1 VSNTLHTKGNLDVS
15 GNVTIDGTLDVSN
28 TLHTKGDLDVSG
40 AVTVDGT
47 LDVSNTLHTKGNL
60 DVSGAVTVD
69 GAVTAGS
76 FSGSGANLTGLQ
88 SSNLDNSSISIDGS
102 DYYLGGVGYT
112 NPWGPGGGDISY
124 SGGNVEI
131 TGGSNTLTVAGD
143 LTASSDLS
151 VGGDVGISGDLE
163 VDGGLTLGEGDVEM
177 KGGAYT
183 GALVSPTYA
192 WEFRNG
198 TAGATVYDM
207 VGGVAATPS
216 GATSTSEGMVFS
228 ANDDIVNVGAI
239 AFTSNA
245 ITIETYAYNGSV
257 PNWGELIH
265 IGNEDLAIEQ
275 YGDSPNNL
283 IFQSTPGGDTQT
295 LGVNTTSTPLSS
307 SKWLHVVCIVSSG
320 TAYIYLDGTLSN
332 STSGNTFTGGSFS
345 VTIGCSPARNDHRW
359 DGTIAYTRIWDGT
372 VLSATDVAALY
383 ARRDTL
389 TTPQLDFHVNSQL
402 SLAVT
407 ENGLALPQY
416 DVEMK
421 GYATA
426 ASVSPTY
433 AWEFR
438 NATGA
443 ATVYDMVGGVAAT
456 PQSGATSTSAGMT
469 FNGSSDYV
477 DITPFQMGG
486 NNFSIE
492 LYVEMLDH
500 TEFASQIFSAING
513 TGGETDRIMICN
525 GESGY
530 AGNLQFA
537 IGGSSYDDWTGYFS
551 ATSGFVHIVI
561 TMNGSSA
568 TAYKNGVKESRVET
582 LQATTLTNART
593 YYLGKSVNS
602 ALHTD
607 HYMFNGTIAYFRIW
621 QGTALTDSDA
631 ATLYADR
638 ERVFNG
644 PPQLD
649 FHVNSQ
655 LSLAITENGLAL
667 PQYDVEVKGKYTA
680 ASVEPTYAWEFRN
693 ATGAATVY
701 DMVGGVAAT
710 PSGVGVTSTSAGMI
724 FDTSDNYATLGDI
737 VLGGG
742 AVTIE
747 IYFNQYSSTTSNFN
761 WLYHFTSSSAV
772 SIGAM
777 GLQIGDGST
786 SDRTRF
792 FGINSGGS
800 VGTGVDITSVVLNEW
815 THLVIVLHPSNN
827 GIIYYN
833 NTSTSYSFFAPSAQ
847 TVTLGK
853 LGGFVASN
861 VAGFNGAIS
870 HFRIWDGTA
879 LSASD
884 VARLYAHRNAI
895 GPGLQIHSNN
905 ELALGITQNTLSMP
919 RYNLVMEAKNNV
931 GVAISTQ
938 PTYAWEFR
946 DATGN
951 AVVNDWVSG
960 VAATPG
966 TGVVSTGEG
975 IRPVVSGTV
984 AGVDITG
991 ASLTGGASD
1000 EATFEIY
1007 FKKDAETN
1015 DTRLIVIGGF
1025 TNLYLDDDGTNHIH
1039 PNFSSTKFNNANDT
1053 TIVPTNDYHI
1063 IITVHSDNSIVMYV
1077 NGYAQTTSA
1086 SIGTALS
1093 SSTGT
1098 ITLGYDS
1105 GYFPLDG
1112 PIAYFRI
1119 YDGTALSASDVATLY
1134 AHRESKAVGYGF
1146 NVCGKS
1152 ALTVAPSA
1160 AEVAGSLSVG
1170 SLSVG
1175 GTTKS
1180 SEYHLNDNMYII
1192 TGGTHGMGLKIES
1205 YDHFNFATGAQSG
1218 VDSGTSRIYVRT
1230 SGQVGIGE
1238 TIPTYPLHVNGSSN
1252 ISTGAAKYFSSS
1264 ANLTSISS
1272 GTSSISIYANTMML
1286 ASQGFISN
1294 SDERI
1299 KKNIVDLSDNEA
1311 LETLR
1316 LIQPKKYEYVDK
1328 ISRGNKVVYGYIAQ
1342 QIQEVLPYAVGEIS
1356 DTVPNI
1362 YNLAD
1367 ISSEVIYTEASDI
1380 SAVSIVGISTLYV
1393 DVSNVNTSA
1402 EVSMNVVMVEQSDI
1416 SQNAVFSE
1424 SELEDGTKVHKLTFN
1439 NGYNTSS
1446 LHESSNI
1453 LRVTDASNQEY
1464 HITITNIETSYRVE
1478 IDEDLS
1484 GLVNAQGELFVAG
1497 QQVPQ
1502 NVYKLLFAAFDT
1514 ATLDA
1519 SSTTLKLVDASD
1531 VTQYVSIASVLD
1543 SSTLQIDDD
1552 LQYMVLDSSNQLFVY
1567 GQNVSKSLTSL
1578 TFDGSYNVS
1587 DISENMVSLKVLDTN
1602 GQPHA
1607 VKVYSKES
1615 DSNRLLLD
1623 EDISGKISYSASGEL
1638 FVQGQKIQSTKHI
1651 LTIQNYDTANLD
1663 ASSTTLCIYDYD
1675 DAKHEVSIVSVIDG
1689 SNIEISE
1696 DPTSFAH
1703 EGQVF
1708 VYGQKVDDFH
1718 TLSKEHI
1725 NVVTLSAVQE
1735 LDRALTKVTQE
1746 KDDLQT
1752 KYDALE
1758 TTCGALETKYD
1769 ALQTEVTD
1777 LKALLTTNGVI

>member
-1 VSNTLHTKGNLDVS
+1 
-15 GNVTIDGTLDVSN
+15 
-28 TLHTKGDLDVSG
+28 
-40 AVTVDGT
+40 
-47 LDVSNTLHTKGNL
+47 
-60 DVSGAVTVD
+60 
-69 GAVTAGS
+69 
-76 FSGSGANLTGLQ
+76 
-88 SSNLDNSSISIDGS
+88 
-102 DYYLGGVGYT
+102 
-112 NPWGPGGGDISY
+112 
-124 SGGNVEI
+124 
-131 TGGSNTLTVAGD
+131 
-143 LTASSDLS
+143 
-151 VGGDVGISGDLE
+151 
-163 VDGGLTLGEGDVEM
+163 M
-177 KGGAYT
+177 
-183 GALVSPTYA
+183 
-192 WEFRNG
+192 
-198 TAGATVYDM
+198 
-207 VGGVAATPS
+207 
-216 GATSTSEGMVFS
+216 
-228 ANDDIVNVGAI
+228 
-239 AFTSNA
+239 
-245 ITIETYAYNGSV
+245 
-257 PNWGELIH
+257 
-265 IGNEDLAIEQ
+265 
-275 YGDSPNNL
+275 
-283 IFQSTPGGDTQT
+283 
-295 LGVNTTSTPLSS
+295 
-307 SKWLHVVCIVSSG
+307 
-320 TAYIYLDGTLSN
+320 
-332 STSGNTFTGGSFS
+332 
-345 VTIGCSPARNDHRW
+345 
-359 DGTIAYTRIWDGT
+359 
-372 VLSATDVAALY
+372 
-383 ARRDTL
+383 
-389 TTPQLDFHVNSQL
+389 
-402 SLAVT
+402 
-407 ENGLALPQY
+407 
-416 DVEMK
+416 
-421 GYATA
+421 
-426 ASVSPTY
+426 
-433 AWEFR
+433 
-438 NATGA
+438 
-443 ATVYDMVGGVAAT
+443 
-456 PQSGATSTSAGMT
+456 
-469 FNGSSDYV
+469 
-477 DITPFQMGG
+477 
-486 NNFSIE
+486 
-492 LYVEMLDH
+492 
-500 TEFASQIFSAING
+500 
-513 TGGETDRIMICN
+513 
-525 GESGY
+525 
-530 AGNLQFA
+530 
-537 IGGSSYDDWTGYFS
+537 
-551 ATSGFVHIVI
+551 
-561 TMNGSSA
+561 
-568 TAYKNGVKESRVET
+568 
-582 LQATTLTNART
+582 
-593 YYLGKSVNS
+593 
-602 ALHTD
+602 
-607 HYMFNGTIAYFRIW
+607 
-621 QGTALTDSDA
+621 
-631 ATLYADR
+631 
-638 ERVFNG
+638 
-644 PPQLD
+644 
-649 FHVNSQ
+649 
-655 LSLAITENGLAL
+655 
-667 PQYDVEVKGKYTA
+667 
-680 ASVEPTYAWEFRN
+680 
-693 ATGAATVY
+693 
-701 DMVGGVAAT
+701 
-710 PSGVGVTSTSAGMI
+710 
-724 FDTSDNYATLGDI
+724 
-737 VLGGG
+737 
-742 AVTIE
+742 
-747 IYFNQYSSTTSNFN
+747 
-761 WLYHFTSSSAV
+761 YHFTSSSADT
-772 SIGAM
+772 IGAM
-777 GLQIGDGST
+777 GF
-786 SDRTRF
+786 RTAVESGNFITRVF
-792 FGINSGGS
+792 AANGSGG
-800 VGTGVDITSVVLNEW
+800 VGGWPGDTVSSPVMAEW
-815 THLVIVLHPSNN
+815 SHYVIVLHPSND
-827 GIIYYN
+827 GIIYHN
-833 NTSTSYSFFAPSAQ
+833 NTSTSHSTLFAPSAQ
-847 TVTLGK
+847 TVTLAK

-884 VARLYAHRNAI
+884 VTRLYAHRNAV
-895 GPGLQIHSNN
+895 GPGLQINSNN

-919 RYNLVMEAKNNV
+919 RYNLVMEARSPFPGLSV
-931 GVAISTQ
+931 G

-946 DATGN
+946 DATTTD
-951 AVVNDWVSG
+951 VVYDWVSG
-960 VAATPG
+960 KAATPKNG
-966 TGVVSTGEG
+966 ATSGATGMTF
-975 IRPVVSGTV
+975 SGTDDHV
-984 AGVDITG
+984 DAGTI
-991 ASLTGGASD
+991 SL
-1000 EATFEIY
+1000 
-1007 FKKDAETN
+1007 
-1015 DTRLIVIGGF
+1015 
-1025 TNLYLDDDGTNHIH
+1025 
-1039 PNFSSTKFNNANDT
+1039 SSTVYTVETYVKRIDTQYAYLYDIGDRTHGLFIKNNAND
-1053 TIVPTNDYHI
+1053 IKFVITNSG
-1063 IITVHSDNSIVMYV
+1063 TVDDSKGGAYTGQLNANALLHVVVVVDIASSNIDMYV
-1077 NGYAQTTSA
+1077 NNSKTSF
-1086 SIGTALS
+1086 SISLPTIPS
-1093 SSTGT
+1093 SSSFIIGHRVGSIISGSNEYFNGT
-1098 ITLGYDS
+1098 IS
-1105 GYFPLDG
+1105 
-1112 PIAYFRI
+1112 YFRI
-1119 YDGTALSASDVATLY
+1119 WDGVALSASDIATLY
-1134 AHRESKAVGYGF
+1134 SNRDIKGYNGYDF

-1152 ALTVAPSA
+1152 ALSVAPSA
-1160 AEVAGSLSVG
+1160 AEVAG

-1192 TGGTHGMGLKIES
+1192 TGGTHGSGLKIES

-1238 TIPTYPLHVNGSSN
+1238 TIPTYPLHVVGTVNVSKN
-1252 ISTGAAKYFSSS
+1252 TGLRASS
-1264 ANLTSISS
+1264 AAAISYMVKNQVVDNH
-1272 GTSSISIYANTMML
+1272 TSSLSGNASITAYFNAGIAAGSFYA
-1286 ASQGFISN
+1286 F

-1567 GQNVSKSLTSL
+1567 GQKVSKSVSSL